1 MRNGDKPS
9 IEYSH
14 QLYKKAI
21 PTHAELSEL
30 AERGS
35 LADMLKFKRD
45 KADQLKEEARKVANI
60 ESNHSRNVE
69 AGRLNPEYVKP
80 TNKKK
85 AFSPP
90 AELSAIFGYGA
101 NRAPI
106 SVNDPKQK
114 VVREPQLS
122 RKLAD
127 PYINDPVLNSI
138 RVQSWYLAL
147 LSNWFPD
154 EAMAFRDHM
163 LFNLIASVADQVDLA
178 EIESARALL
187 PALPP
192 DGNGGVMLEKKL
204 REGLRHNPRLNK
216 KRYNLKV
223 RNYVFGKSTPSED
236 TVTEF
241 GLVCVDS
248 ENVYRLGFDG
258 LPMWQVL
265 DGDLQTCHDFASKF
279 LSQDLIESP
288 NQYAQFVLNVLHGL
302 ATTDVSDDLVCPFDS
317 DSDVVLSFLEG
328 TFSKLS
334 SSEIYIGESNDLS
347 DQGMAIARGILLL
360 IALIRINP
368 PIFVESTARLHL
380 LFIMLRKHKL
390 LRNAFG
396 LFVEFYIVRY
406 MH

>member
-69 AGRLNPEYVKP
+69 AGRLNPEYVKR

-248 ENVYRLGFDG
+248 ENVYRLG
-258 LPMWQVL
+258 VVV
-265 DGDLQTCHDFASKF
+265 A
-279 LSQDLIESP
+279 IR
-288 NQYAQFVLNVLHGL
+288 
-302 ATTDVSDDLVCPFDS
+302 S
-317 DSDVVLSFLEG
+317 DS
-328 TFSKLS
+328 
-334 SSEIYIGESNDLS
+334 Y
-347 DQGMAIARGILLL
+347 
-360 IALIRINP
+360 
-368 PIFVESTARLHL
+368 PI
-380 LFIMLRKHKL
+380 
-390 LRNAFG
+390 
-396 LFVEFYIVRY
+396 
-406 MH
+406 